1 MKKSVLFAAAA
12 ATTALMAVPTATPSF
27 AESVKVGFMNGFPG
41 GRGIFGRYQWEGFM
55 LAVEDHLGG
64 KLGGMTAEII
74 KKDTQHKPDVGRQVM
89 NEYIKKDKVN
99 FVAGITWSN
108 VLAAVWKQAFRANTF
123 LISTNAGWSGMDGKN
138 CNPYFFRSSWNNDM
152 MPEAMGKLMRDEGV
166 SDVFELS
173 ANYQAGKDM
182 LAGFNRQY
190 QQKTKGKILY
200 KLGQSDWQAEISQIR
215 AIKPKAIF
223 GFLPGGMGVSFMK
236 QYKAAGLDKDVKL
249 YTVFTV
255 DYGTLKAHGKNAI
268 GSYHTSFWNSD
279 SKDEVNQRFIKDYI
293 KKYGHHPSM
302 FSVQG
307 YDGALLI
314 DLGVRGSKGDL
325 KNHDAIRSSMRTAN
339 IKSPR
344 GKFTYNV
351 NHSPIQ
357 DYYKR
362 EVIADADGN
371 PAIVVRG
378 KVFAQAKDSH
388 HEKCKM
394 KW

>member
-1 MKKSVLFAAAA
+1 MKKPLLLAVA
-12 ATTALMAVPTATPSF
+12 ATVALTAGPVVSPSV
-27 AESVKVGFMNGFPG
+27 ADGLKVGYMNGFAG

-55 LAVEDHLGG
+55 LAVDQLGG
-64 KLGGMTAEII
+64 KLGGMETEII
-74 KKDTQHKPDVGRQVM
+74 KKDTQHKPDVGRQIM
-89 NEYIKKDKVN
+89 NEYIKKDRVQ

-108 VLAAVWKQAFRANTF
+108 VLAAVWKQPFRAKTF

-138 CNPYFFRSSWNNDM
+138 CNPYFFRSGWNNDM

-166 SDVFELS
+166 EEVFELS

-190 QQKTKGKILY
+190 KKPTKGKILY

-215 AIKPKAIF
+215 AIKPKAVF
-223 GFLPGGMGVSFMK
+223 GFLPGGMGISFLK
-236 QYKAAGLDKDVKL
+236 QFKAAGLGGQVPV

-255 DYGTLKAHGKNAI
+255 DFGTLNAHGENAI
-268 GSYHTSFWNSD
+268 GTYHTSFWDND
-279 SKDEVNQRFIKDYI
+279 SKDPVNQQFISSYI

-314 DLGVRGSKGDL
+314 DLGARGSGGDL
-325 KNHDAIRSSMRTAN
+325 KNHDGIRKAMRTAD

-362 EVIADADGN
+362 EVIAGPDGK
-371 PAIVVRG
+371 PQIVVRG
-378 KVFAQAKDSH
+378 KVFAMAKDSH
-388 HEKCKM
+388 AHKCKM
-394 KW
+394 TW

>member
-1 MKKSVLFAAAA
+1 MKKLLWGVAAAA
-12 ATTALMAVPTATPSF
+12 VLAAAPGASPSL
-27 AESVKVGFMNGFPG
+27 ADGVKVGFLNGFSG

-64 KLGGMTAEII
+64 KLGGLKPEVI
-74 KKDTQHKPDVGRQVM
+74 KKDTQHKPDVGRQIV
-89 NEYIKKDKVN
+89 NEFIKKDKVS
-99 FVAGITWSN
+99 FIAGITWSN
-108 VLAAVWKQAFRANTF
+108 VLAAVWKQPLKAKTF

-138 CNPYFFRSSWNNDM
+138 CNPYFFRSGWNNDM
-152 MPEAMGKLMRDEGV
+152 MPEAMGKLMRDEGIEG
-166 SDVFELS
+166 VFELS

-190 QQKTKGKILY
+190 KKPTKGKILY

-215 AIKPKAIF
+215 AIKPSSIF
-223 GFLPGGMGVSFMK
+223 AFLPGAMGVSFMK
-236 QYKAAGLDKDVKL
+236 QYKAAGLDKEVKL

-255 DYGTLKAHGKNAI
+255 DFGTLSAHGQNAV
-268 GSYHTSFWNSD
+268 GSYHTNFWNHQSD
-279 SKDEVNQRFIKDYI
+279 NPANQRFVKDYI
-293 KKYGHHPSM
+293 KKYGHHPSN

-314 DLGVRGSKGDL
+314 DLGIRGANGDL
-325 KNHDAIRSSMRTAN
+325 KNHDAIRNAMRTAA

-344 GKFTYNV
+344 GKFSYNV

-357 DYYKR
+357 DYWKR
-362 EVIADADGN
+362 EVVNGPDGK
-371 PAIVVRG
+371 PTIVTRG
-378 KVFAQAKDSH
+378 KVFANAKDSH
-388 HEKCKM
+388 YTKCKM

>member
-1 MKKSVLFAAAA
+1 MKKSVLVAAV
-12 ATTALMAVPTATPSF
+12 ATMAFLTASATTPSF
-27 AESVKVGFMNGFPG
+27 AEGVKVGFMNGFPG

-64 KLGGMTAEII
+64 KLGGLTAEVI

-89 NEYIKKDKVN
+89 NEYIKKDRVS

-108 VLAAVWKQAFRANTF
+108 VLAAVWKQALNSKTF

-138 CNPYFFRSSWNNDM
+138 CNPYFFRASWNNDM
-152 MPEAMGKLMRDEGV
+152 IPEAMGKLMRDEGV

-223 GFLPGGMGVSFMK
+223 AFLPGAMGVSFMK
-236 QYKAAGLDKDVKL
+236 QYKASGLDKAVKL
-249 YTVFTV
+249 YTVYTV
-255 DYGTLKAHGKNAI
+255 DYGTLKAHGKNAV
-268 GSYHTSFWNSD
+268 GSYHTTIWNSD

-302 FSVQG
+302 FSLQG

-314 DLGVRGSKGDL
+314 DLGVRGAKGDL
-325 KNHDAIRSSMRTAN
+325 KDHDAIRNAMRTAD

-344 GKFTYNV
+344 GKFSYNV

-371 PAIVVRG
+371 PKIVVRG

-388 HEKCKM
+388 YTKCKM